1 MIVCIPCR
9 LTLLLLLFSFLVIHI
24 GDVSDCGMGE
34 GLRGG
39 GTFPLFK

>member
-1 MIVCIPCR
+1 MVVCIPCR
-9 LTLLLLLFSFLVIHI
+9 LTLLLIFSFLVIPI